1 MITIPYL
8 RQMLEETAGKI
19 KMHIRIDLRGSANY
33 KRELA
38 VAFENAFDQTN
49 EESAEKIK
57 LMMFDSVKSK
67 MVEKV

>member
-1 MITIPYL
+1 
-8 RQMLEETAGKI
+8 MLEETAGKI

-49 EESAEKIK
+49 GESAEKIK